1 MDVSQVREK
10 SSLFSIFL
18 TFGVD
23 QLGAT
28 IVFPIFAPLFLSPA
42 QKLFDASVALSYKTT
57 MLGIFLGVFPLM
69 QFIFSPLLGEY
80 ADHHGRR
87 KTLLLTTFLTF
98 CGYGLC
104 GVGIHYHSL
113 FLIFF
118 SRLMMGIGAG
128 NLSICL
134 SALSDLSLSPRKK
147 VRYFSYGSAIAGVMF
162 VLGPFI
168 GGKLSDPQVSSW
180 FDSSFPMFLGGVLG
194 LANFL
199 FLLVAFKETLK
210 VRSTAPFDFVKSIRN
225 IQLALKT
232 RSIKNFYL
240 IYFCYLFS
248 WNIIFLFIPAFA
260 VQNFSLTNSR
270 IGDLCALLGLCWVFG
285 TGVVHRLVDRFFHPK
300 WGMVGAFLLFA
311 AVVIFVPFPSQLWAF
326 IALLAVCT
334 VISGLIWPV
343 CTGAISNAA
352 PRNIQGKVMGLSQS
366 MLSLTMMFAS
376 VLGGVFLQAHSIVP
390 FLFSAIS
397 TVAAAVLVLIASFN
411 PR

>member
-1 MDVSQVREK
+1 MGISKAGEK

-57 MLGIFLGVFPLM
+57 MLGVFLGIFPLM

-98 CGYGLC
+98 CGYALC

-118 SRLMMGIGAG
+118 ARLIMGVGAG

-134 SALSDLSLSPRKK
+134 SSLSDLSLSPRKK
-147 VRYFSYGSAIAGVMF
+147 VRYFSYGSSIAGVMF
-162 VLGPFI
+162 VLGPFV

-180 FDSSFPMFLGGVLG
+180 FDSSFPLFLGAILG

-199 FLLVAFKETLK
+199 FLLVSFKETLRL
-210 VRSTAPFDFVKSIRN
+210 RSTAPFDFVKGVRN

-260 VQNFSLTNSR
+260 VQNFSLTNSK
-270 IGDLCALLGLCWVFG
+270 IGDLCALLGLCWIFG
-285 TGVVHRLVDRFFHPK
+285 TGVIHRLIDQAFPPK
-300 WGMVGAFLLFA
+300 WGMFTAFLLFSG
-311 AVVIFVPFPSQLWAF
+311 VVVFVPFPGQLWAF
-326 IALLAVCT
+326 ITLLAVCT
-334 VISGLIWPV
+334 IISGLIWPV

-352 PRNIQGKVMGLSQS
+352 PSNIQGKVMGLSQS

-376 VLGGVFLQAHSIVP
+376 VLGGVFLHAHSIVP
-390 FLFSAIS
+390 FLFSAFS
-397 TVAAAVLVLIASFN
+397 TIAAAVLVAFTQF
-411 PR
+411 RKH